1 MLRPSLLARTRA
13 AFAVALVAVS
23 LGLPA
28 IAQQTGTLSGT
39 LKDAI
44 GASIPNATVVLRNEA
59 TKVVRNVRGDAE
71 GHFNASGLPAGT
83 YTVEASAPG
92 FALTTRQGVQL
103 TASNTQDL
111 TLTLKVGG
119 ANEQITVDAANA
131 NSIAA
136 AYAVMDGVLDARSAR
151 TEVNSTYIQ
160 NYVAPTADYTEV
172 LQNAPGTYSLNANG
186 VGMGDA
192 KMFFRGFSDGN
203 YDITFDGIPW
213 NDTNSPSHHSWA
225 FFPSQFLGG
234 VDFDRSPGSAST
246 VGPTP
251 FGGSINL
258 LSKEMPDVQNIRG
271 GISYGSF
278 NTKLIDVN
286 YDSGNFGGASKRNNV
301 FIDVHHMDS
310 DGYQTFN
317 YQTRNAGALKYQF
330 KFSENKILTGFASVL
345 WLDSNTPNIKGPTRA
360 QVAQYGD
367 NYLLQNTDST
377 QANYYK
383 YNFYHVPTDFEYVG
397 YKQQLGHGWSLDTKP
412 YTYSY
417 NNKQNY
423 AATPKKGTVSEP
435 NCSTAVSGALPCG
448 TDKLNSYRKYGEI
461 TSLSQ
466 VSRFGIFRVGMW
478 YEWAATDRFQI
489 PQDPITQVDSA
500 LPNFHEQFWTNS
512 YQPYAEYEYHAT
524 SKLTLTGGLK
534 FAHYTMDLKQYADN
548 GSTVGSLNG
557 APYVRNNASYN
568 SVLPSVDANYRIR
581 PNWSVYGQFATG
593 SVIPPSN
600 VFDINQTSTGSSQ
613 AAVLKTLPDPSYAK
627 SYQTGSVLKLH
638 RVTLNADV
646 YYVRFGNA
654 YSAPSDPNFVNYTS
668 QGDSVTKGFEGET
681 NVYFGKGLSLFA
693 NGTAGTAKYVSQTVG
708 GASNPNYDLWV
719 ASTPSNT
726 ESLGMT
732 FQDKYLNLG
741 IFNKRIG
748 PMWNDGKYATPSA
761 SSGLTL
767 NPVLGTNA
775 NQAVPIDPFNV
786 TNMYVNF
793 TMRRGSI
800 FDQTKIRF
808 SVNNLFDQHNITSVN
823 PSGSVSLNRVGY
835 AFAPASG
842 DTVGLLPG
850 RSFMVS
856 FTIGLS
862 PRQ

>member
-1 MLRPSLLARTRA
+1 MSRHFLAHRTRGF
-13 AFAVALVAVS
+13 FATAL
-23 LGLPA
+23 
-28 IAQQTGTLSGT
+28 IACTLTVPSPTRAQDTATLSGS

-44 GASIPNATVVLRNEA
+44 GASIPNATIVLRNDA
-59 TKVVRNVRGDAE
+59 TKFVRNLHGDSV
-71 GHFNASGLPAGT
+71 GHFSVSGIPAGT

-92 FALTTRQGVQL
+92 FALTTRQGVVL
-103 TASNTQDL
+103 NGSGTQDVA
-111 TLTLKVGG
+111 LTLKVGG
-119 ANEQITVDAANA
+119 ANEQVTVDASMA

-136 AYAVMDGVLDARSAR
+136 SYAVMDGVLDARSAR
-151 TEVNSTYIQ
+151 TEINSTYIQ
-160 NYVAPTADYTEV
+160 NYVSPTADYTEV

-186 VGMGDA
+186 VGLGDA

-258 LSKEMPDVQNIRG
+258 LSKEMPDVRNLRG

-286 YDSGNFGGASKRNNV
+286 YDTGNFGGASKHNNLFV
-301 FIDVHHMDS
+301 DVHHMDS

-330 KFSENKILTGFASVL
+330 KFSENKVLTGFASVL

-360 QVAQYGD
+360 QVAQFGD
-367 NYLLQNTDST
+367 NYLLQNTDPT

-435 NCSTAVSGALPCG
+435 NCATPVSNALPCG

-478 YEWAATDRFQI
+478 YEWAATDRYQI
-489 PQDPITQVDSA
+489 PQDPITQIDSA
-500 LPNFHEQFWTNS
+500 LPNFHEKFWTNT

-524 SKLTLTGGLK
+524 NKLTLTGGLK

-548 GSTVGSLNG
+548 GSTVGNLNG
-557 APYVRNNASYN
+557 AAYVRNYASYN

-593 SVIPPSN
+593 SVIPPSS
-600 VFDINQTSTGSSQ
+600 VFDINQSTG
-613 AAVLKTLPDPSYAK
+613 AAVLSTLPKPSYAK
-627 SYQTGSVLKLH
+627 SYQTGTVLKL
-638 RVTLNADV
+638 RRLTTSADV

-654 YSAPSDPNFVNYTS
+654 YSAPSDPNAVNYTS

-681 NVYFGKGLSLFA
+681 NVYLGKGLSLFA
-693 NGTAGTAKYVSQTVG
+693 NGTAGTAKYVSQLVG
-708 GASNPNYDLWV
+708 GSPNLNYNLWV
-719 ASTPSNT
+719 ASTPANT
-726 ESLGMT
+726 ESLGLT
-732 FQDKYLNLG
+732 YQDKYLNLG
-741 IFNKRIG
+741 MFNKRIG
-748 PMWNDGKYATPSA
+748 PMWNDGKYASSA
-761 SSGLTL
+761 
-767 NPVLGTNA
+767 NPILGTNA

-793 TMRRGSI
+793 TVRRGSI

-808 SVNNLFDQHNITSVN
+808 SVNNLLNQHNITSVN
-823 PSGSVSLNRVGY
+823 PAGSVPLNRANY
-835 AFAPASG
+835 SFTPASG
-842 DTVGLLPG
+842 DTLGLLPG